1 MVKEGVIKHEGS
13 TKAGKVDNN
22 QIEREECVVHN
33 IEQSF
38 IACRAHRSTP
48 SENQYSYKMVFYI
61 PLLWLST
68 YHRFKHIY
76 YNKCQ
81 IMQFFEECSLMSIAC
96 WRTFC
101 MKPFSYLR
109 E

>member
-1 MVKEGVIKHEGS
+1 MK
-13 TKAGKVDNN
+13 N
-22 QIEREECVVHN
+22 VVHN

-38 IACRAHRSTP
+38 VACIGCRAHRDTSV
-48 SENQYSYKMVFYI
+48 ENQNSYKMVFYI

-76 YNKCQ
+76 CSKCQ

-96 WRTFC
+96 WRAFV
-101 MKPFSYLR
+101 
-109 E
+109 